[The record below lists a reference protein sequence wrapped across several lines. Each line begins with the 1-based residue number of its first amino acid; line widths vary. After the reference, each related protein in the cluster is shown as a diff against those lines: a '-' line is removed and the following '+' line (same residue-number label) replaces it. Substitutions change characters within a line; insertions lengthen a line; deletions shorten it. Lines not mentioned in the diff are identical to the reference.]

1 MTVPRFLLRSVLH
14 YRFAYL
20 GVFAGAV
27 LGATV
32 LLGALFAGDS
42 VAASLRRIAEQRLG
56 RTTHVLAAGDRFFR
70 DALAADFAA
79 AARVDA
85 APVLLARGT
94 ATRPDTRAAAN
105 QVQLL
110 GITPAFWTFA
120 PTPPAITLSAAKSEA
135 AVNETLARRLGLSVG
150 STLVVRLRKP
160 GVLAGNAPIAGAD
173 PKLESVRLTV
183 AAIVGDAAFGRFNLE
198 ATQVPPPSVY
208 LPLELLQ
215 SAFARPGRANLLL
228 LAAPIG
234 SDSGSQLSAL
244 SSQLS
249 GSLRLPD
256 YGLTLKWRERAA
268 AFDLVSEHIFL
279 DPAASA
285 ALTAAVPSAAPVIS
299 YLINEYRVGDRT
311 APYAIG
317 GAAAPAAAPFLP
329 ADLGP
334 REVVLNQWLADDLAA
349 RVGDELRAT
358 YFQTGAADTLVEKS
372 AAFRV
377 RAIVPLAGLAADRDW
392 MPDFPGIA
400 DAKSQSEWDP
410 GLPLDL
416 KKIRP
421 HDEKYWDDH
430 RGTPKAW
437 FSLAAGREL
446 WGTRWGD
453 LTALRFALP
462 AADAA
467 GLERTLLAAL
477 RPEHNQLFL
486 RDVRASAAASAQS
499 AVDFGGLFLGLSFFL
514 ILAALGLV
522 AMLFQLGLLQRNR
535 EDALLGAVGLAGPQ
549 LLRWRLGEAVVILL
563 AGLLVGLPLAAL
575 YTRGILRFLET
586 IWAGQ
591 GAGPTFAFAATPA
604 SIAIGAV
611 AFLLCSLGA
620 IWLALRRQAK
630 RALSIRLAAGVEET
644 APAAHLRRNSLRLA
658 VAALVVGAGAL
669 AASGRGLPAQGAF
682 YLAGFAGLV
691 AGLAACR
698 AWLARPPAA
707 GTVAL
712 DAAALGA
719 LNLKARRSRNLTV
732 VGLIAVAVF
741 MVLSVASFRKHVG
754 ADWLTRASG
763 TGGFAFW
770 LETTLP
776 QNPARDGS
784 TQGFELFGRA
794 AADLG
799 AVVPFRAGA
808 GDNVNCFNLNTTL
821 QPRLLATDTAK
832 LAALGAFK
840 IRLWSDLP
848 APATPP
854 AAALPAPATPPAA
867 APATTPAAT
876 TPAAAPPTASG
887 SVSAP
892 GSVSDPSSV
901 SDLKSPI
908 SNPSPWSR
916 LAAPT
921 AAGAIPALVDE
932 NTLLWALKRKL
943 GDVLDYTDESGRPF
957 TVQLVGV
964 LPDSIFQGHLVVD
977 ERLFLQKFP
986 SSAGYTLFLADAKN
1000 PAGDLVALRDRLAT
1014 AATDAGAKVELTRDI
1029 LAAFHGIENTYI
1041 AIFNVLGALGL
1052 VLGSLGLAIVVARNL
1067 RERRDEFAVLA
1078 AIGLPRAV
1086 LARMVYAEF
1095 SRLVVWG
1102 LAIGAVASVVAIW
1115 PSLTALPA
1123 APTVALIAAMLAG
1136 VVVLNLLCGWL
1147 VFRWSTRTLRPG
1159 LGSA

>member
-94 ATRPDTRAAAN
+94 ATRPDTRAATN

-110 GITPAFWTFA
+110 GITPAFWNFA
-120 PTPPAITLSAAKSEA
+120 PTPPAVTLSAAKSEA
-135 AVNETLARRLGLSVG
+135 AVNETLARRLDLSVG
-150 STLVVRLRKP
+150 STLVIRLRKP

-228 LAAPIG
+228 LAAP
-234 SDSGSQLSAL
+234 DSGP

-249 GSLRLPD
+249 TLNSQLSRTLRLPD
-256 YGLTLKWRERAA
+256 YGLSLKWRELPA
-268 AFDLVSEHIFL
+268 AFDLVSERIFL

-285 ALTAAVPSAAPVIS
+285 ALTGAVPSAAPVVS
-299 YLINEYRVGDRT
+299 YLINEYRVGDRA

-349 RVGDELRAT
+349 RVGDELRT
-358 YFQTGAADTLVEKS
+358 TWFQTGPADTLVEQS
-372 AAFRV
+372 ATFRI
-377 RAIVPLAGLAADRDW
+377 RAIVPLAGLTADRAW

-421 HDEKYWDDH
+421 QDEKYWDDH
-430 RGTPKAW
+430 RGAPKAW
-437 FSLAAGREL
+437 FSVAAGREL

-453 LTALRFALP
+453 LTALRFAHP

-486 RDVRASAAASAQS
+486 RDVRAGAAASARS

-535 EDALLGAVGLAGPQ
+535 EDALLGAVGLPGPH
-549 LLRWRLGEAVVILL
+549 LLRWRLGEAGVILL

-591 GAGPTFAFAATPA
+591 GAGPTFAFAAAPA
-604 SIAIGAV
+604 SIAIGAL

-620 IWLALRRQAK
+620 IWFALRRQAK
-630 RALSIRLAAGVEET
+630 RALSIRLAAGVEDT

-658 VAALVVGAGAL
+658 AAALVVGAGAL

-698 AWLARPPAA
+698 ARLTRPPAGDA
-707 GTVAL
+707 VAL

-821 QPRLLATDTAK
+821 QPRLLAADTAK

-848 APATPP
+848 APASPPSP
-854 AAALPAPATPPAA
+854 AA
-867 APATTPAAT
+867 
-876 TPAAAPPTASG
+876 
-887 SVSAP
+887 SA
-892 GSVSDPSSV
+892 
-901 SDLKSPI
+901 
-908 SNPSPWSR
+908 SPWSR
-916 LAAPT
+916 LGVAT

-932 NTLLWALKRKL
+932 NTLLWALKRSL
-943 GDVLDYTDESGRPF
+943 GDVLDYTDEAGRTF

-986 SSAGYTLFLADAKN
+986 SSAGYSLFLADAKN

-1102 LAIGAVASVVAIW
+1102 LAVGAVASIVAIW

-1123 APTVALIAAMLAG
+1123 APTVVLIAAMLAG
-1136 VVVLNLLCGWL
+1136 VVALNLLCGWL

-1159 LGSA
+1159 LGGA